1 MGKIKD
7 LSDKL
12 DDDTIKIPRHVAI
25 MYFIMGTS
33 LLPLATYVGN
43 LREKVEEAQGMEQGI
58 ELMHTIYNTQ
68 GGNEML
74 NPAYYAN
81 NEDFL

>member
-1 MGKIKD
+1 MN
-7 LSDKL
+7 KL
-12 DDDTIKIPRHVAI
+12 ENFFEKMESKTIQVPKAI
-25 MYFIMGTS
+25 AVGYWIYATFIMPPF
-33 LLPLATYVGN
+33 LVHNGN
-43 LREKVEEAQGMEQGI
+43 IGERNAEKQGI